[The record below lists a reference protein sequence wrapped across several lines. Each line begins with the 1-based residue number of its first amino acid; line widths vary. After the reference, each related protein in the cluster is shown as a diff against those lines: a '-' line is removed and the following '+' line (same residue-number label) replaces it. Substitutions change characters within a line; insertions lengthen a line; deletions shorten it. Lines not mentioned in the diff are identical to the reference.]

1 MKIFEVTG
9 QYKEKNKTVKFTIK
23 VKAESSN
30 YAADKVLCQI
40 GSNHK
45 IKRRQITINETK
57 EMGEANGGEKTN

>member
-9 QYKEKNKTVKFTIK
+9 QYKEKGKDVKFTIK
-23 VKAESSN
+23 VKAESNS
-30 YAADKVLCQI
+30 YAAEKVLCQI

-57 EMGEANGGEKTN
+57 EIGEANGGEKSN

>member
-1 MKIFEVTG
+1 MKIFEITG
-9 QYKEKNKTVKFTIK
+9 QYKEKGKTIKFTIK

-30 YAADKVLCQI
+30 YAAEKVLCQI

-57 EMGEANGGEKTN
+57 EIGEANGGEKAS